1 MACRYRKIK
10 KNIPLEIFL
19 EDEICYNDYVAI
31 SSINRMTSGGIFMLW
46 TRSELKGRAKF
57 MLKQNYWYS
66 VLVIF
71 GDRFNGNG
79 VWIRFRTLSYG
90 Q

>member
-1 MACRYRKIK
+1 
-10 KNIPLEIFL
+10 
-19 EDEICYNDYVAI
+19 
-31 SSINRMTSGGIFMLW
+31 MLW

-57 MLKQNYWYS
+57 LLKQNYWYS